1 MMAAFVKTLALAFVM
16 VNANAVV
23 HIQRDIVVNLG
34 IFFMDN
40 SCCGEYCAGSNSKA
54 IYIHDSRYPVCRE
67 FTMQVQQLQKK
78 TPISDTAKN
87 VKTLQETEYGCLPSY
102 YAN

>member
-1 MMAAFVKTLALAFVM
+1 MTKTLPIVLALSILP
-16 VNANAVV
+16 AV
-23 HIQRDIVVNLG
+23 HAA
-34 IFFMDN
+34 
-40 SCCGEYCAGSNSKA
+40 GETQISVGAGVGVA
-54 IYIHDSRYPVCRE
+54 PEYIGSDGE

-87 VKTLQETEYGCLPSY
+87 IKTLQETEYGCLPSY